1 MALAL
6 SKNLACQ
13 ESLKAEYIALQQ
25 KFDEERAKGNTDVNG
40 WPPIVEG
47 WFAKGSVAL
56 EGQACAFE
64 DLIERGKDYRI
75 GEVYERSC
83 LIKEVKWIRL
93 FIKHFDLLCN
103 PRTHLMEGTHL
114 MEVFKKSYNVMMELL
129 LQHSSIDPTF
139 NDSQILRNAS
149 VLGYQTSVAVLL
161 KDGRADPSA
170 RESEALSNATDRG
183 YIEIVRLLLKDGRA
197 DPSARESEALSNATD
212 RGYIEIVRLLLK
224 DGRADYFSVG
234 RHLILK
240 KPEIL
245 SLYLKDPR
253 CTNEHVQLLFEY
265 AVEHRDFY
273 RVKNLLEDVR
283 IDLSS
288 KDRIIMGLL
297 EDLDYE
303 YQFKLFHVLEVLL
316 YNSKLQHLSL
326 ETYNRALQ
334 VLSKIIKR
342 SPLLREIRALIRH
355 LCENTSIP
363 WTTRMYYKMF

>member
-75 GEVYERSC
+75 GEVYERAC

-93 FIKHFDLLCN
+93 FIKHFYLLCN
-103 PRTHLMEGTHL
+103 PRTHL

-139 NDSQILRNAS
+139 DDSQILRNAS

-161 KDGRADPSA
+161 RDGRANPA
-170 RESEALSNATDRG
+170 ACESIALHKATVKG
-183 YIEIVRLLLKDGRA
+183 YTEIVRLLLQDGRA
-197 DPSARESEALSNATD
+197 Q
-212 RGYIEIVRLLLK
+212 
-224 DGRADYFSVG
+224 FSI
-234 RHLILK
+234 RHAM
-240 KPEIL
+240 EIL
-245 SLYLKDPR
+245 THPDVLSVYLKDPR
-253 CTNEHVQLLFEY
+253 LTTNIVQRLFINAINHHLSDQVRILL
-265 AVEHRDFY
+265 RD
-273 RVKNLLEDVR
+273 ER
-283 IDLSS
+283 IDLYSM
-288 KDRIIMGLL
+288 DRIITFVTIDVKTGSCHSSFDTL
-297 EDLDYE
+297 ES
-303 YQFKLFHVLEVLL
+303 LL
-316 YNSKLQHLSL
+316 YDPRLQNLGIKTFKRIFDALSDK
-326 ETYNRALQ
+326 TRDDYAYNR
-334 VLSKIIKR
+334 S
-342 SPLLREIRALIRH
+342 RALIRH

-363 WTTRMYYKMF
+363 WATRMYYKMF

>member
-197 DPSARESEALSNATD
+197 D
-212 RGYIEIVRLLLK
+212 
-224 DGRADYFSVG
+224 YFSVG